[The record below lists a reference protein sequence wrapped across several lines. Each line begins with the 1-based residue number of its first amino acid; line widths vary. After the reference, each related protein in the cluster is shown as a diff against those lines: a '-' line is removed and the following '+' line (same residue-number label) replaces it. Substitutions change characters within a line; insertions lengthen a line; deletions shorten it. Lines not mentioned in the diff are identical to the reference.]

1 MKKIFLVLSLSLLLT
16 NCSSNN
22 SSNENFVYINKDFKT
37 QLKNMKKSIGEKSY
51 SSYLKCLEYLDE
63 VSYSF
68 NDILKNSK
76 TYQVSMNN
84 YDDVS
89 KQIHQEYWTN
99 HDKFIIALNETLQKV
114 ENYNFYR
121 GKIENIDYYLG
132 INNSSLFNSI
142 NYQNIDGE
150 DIVNKINKL
159 SLEIEKEEKDYQEI
173 KSQFQDFYY
182 DFNLLKNTNGI
193 TSLYQNIYTDDE
205 KYRRDYLTSSNYFSI
220 CNDLYN
226 KLLKEIYES
235 KYFKNFRIDLGLLSK
250 DIEKI
255 KNYQPMSEKQISL
268 LNQENFL
275 LNSFST
281 AGLNNPDFDYRQ
293 NYLDLINI
301 RKQIAE
307 ENNYQSYLEYVWEE
321 KFGRD
326 YKIEDAT
333 NLANK
338 IINNQEIKAL
348 CDFYHERYLLFK
360 ENVINTSL
368 DENDLFMML
377 ENCQNIFPKSN
388 EVVLDLKT
396 KGNYNFEARSNK
408 YSGSFVTS
416 YNNSGDFFLFLSGE
430 NNASRYISAV
440 HEFGHYLGF
449 TQSDYNLRTTNQ
461 SNLDVCEIHSQAL
474 EYLMTNYYSLI
485 LDDSLT
491 SSLIDNQKYNAL
503 MGLLSGACIYLFEHY
518 VYTTDELLTIES
530 LDEKCNEFLAVMNE
544 DGLHYSN
551 VPHIYIQPGYYISYV
566 TSLITSLEIWN
577 MELEEGKKVYK
588 KLINYGTNNSF
599 NYIIDRVGLSDPFEK
614 ETLDNIISNMR
625 I

>member
-16 NCSSNN
+16 NCSSNS

-51 SSYLKCLEYLDE
+51 LSYLKCLEYLDE

-89 KQIHQEYWTN
+89 KQIHQEYWKN
-99 HDKFIIALNETLQKV
+99 HDQFIIALKETLQKA

-121 GKIENIDYYLG
+121 KKIENVDYYLG
-132 INNSSLFNSI
+132 FNDSSLFNSTS
-142 NYQNIDGE
+142 YQNIDGE
-150 DIVNKINKL
+150 NIVNKINKL
-159 SLEIEKEEKDYQEI
+159 RLEIEKEEKDYQEI

-182 DFNLLKNTNGI
+182 DLNLLNSANGI
-193 TSLYQNIYTDDE
+193 TYLYQNIYSDDE
-205 KYRRDYLTSSNYFSI
+205 KYIRDYQALSNYYVV

-226 KLLKEIYES
+226 QLLKTIHNS
-235 KYFKNFRIDLGLLSK
+235 KYFKNFRTDLGLTSK
-250 DIEKI
+250 DIEYI
-255 KNYQPMSEKQISL
+255 KNYQMMSEEQISL
-268 LNQENFL
+268 LNQENTL
-275 LNSFST
+275 LNSFSI
-281 AGLNNPDFDYRQ
+281 AGVNNPDFDYRQ
-293 NYLDLINI
+293 NYLELINI

-307 ENNYQSYLEYVWEE
+307 EFNYPSYLDYIWEE
-321 KFGRD
+321 KFDRD
-326 YKIEDAT
+326 YKVEDAT
-333 NLANK
+333 KLANE
-338 IINNQEIKAL
+338 IINNQEIKSL
-348 CDFYHERYLLFK
+348 CDLYLERYSLYS

-368 DENDLFMML
+368 DENDIFMML
-377 ENCQNIFPKSN
+377 ENCQNIFPKAK

-408 YSGSFVTS
+408 HSGSFVSS
-416 YNNSGDFFLFLSGE
+416 YTNSGDFFLFLSGE
-430 NNASRYISAV
+430 NNASRYITAV

-449 TQSDYNLRTTNQ
+449 TQSDSNLRTKNR
-461 SNLDVCEIHSQAL
+461 SNVDVCEVHSQSL

-485 LDDSLT
+485 LDDDLAST
-491 SSLIDNQKYNAL
+491 LIDNQKYSAL
-503 MGLLSGACIYLFEHY
+503 WNMLSGACIYLFEHY

-544 DGLHYSN
+544 EGLHYSN
-551 VPHIYIQPGYYISYV
+551 VPHIYLQPGYYISYV
-566 TSLITSLEIWN
+566 TSLIPSLEIWN
-577 MELEEGKKVYK
+577 MELEEGKKVYR

-599 NYIIDRVGLSDPFEK
+599 NYIIDRVGLSDPFEE
-614 ETLDNIISNMR
+614 ETLNNIISNMR